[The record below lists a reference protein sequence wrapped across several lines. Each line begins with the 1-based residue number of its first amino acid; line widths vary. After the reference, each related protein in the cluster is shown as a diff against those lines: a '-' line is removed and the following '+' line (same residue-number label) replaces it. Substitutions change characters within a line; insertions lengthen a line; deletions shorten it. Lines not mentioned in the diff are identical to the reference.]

1 MKANFPR
8 IHSLSTVGII
18 YHFNADYLFHPF
30 RTDFTGE
37 GGSGKT
43 MIADMIQL
51 VLLGSS
57 NYRSATEAT
66 DERPIQ
72 GLVMQAKKGQYGAG
86 YVILNI
92 QKAPGEY
99 IAIGCYIEKASKQAR
114 MFIAQAGYDW
124 DGILDPLS
132 KPVYHEKF
140 LVEGKIVSVED
151 LNKELT
157 DVHLKPLNIAE
168 YHQLLYKN
176 GIVNIDLSNKKILQS
191 YGSIFRS
198 FARGKGLKT
207 DSENLKDFL
216 FGDDD
221 KLLLTSYN
229 QQVKSI
235 SEDYAEH
242 ERFKKEIQQIRQK
255 EGYVKDLV
263 SLERNF
269 KEIEEKYRRDKAN
282 FWYQQERAQI
292 RKHENAQREFD
303 LQLIKQV
310 ALSRHSVMLFLKE
323 LHGQVDQYRETQK
336 ILFELKERRKSFTD
350 EKESIQIKL
359 ANIHAQL
366 KEVNQVEQLIKESG
380 DIDNLK
386 QKIDLESK
394 FAVEKNLL
402 EKFVKYL
409 NDQNISNLFENSLW
423 SQDYE
428 QAKKDH
434 EKDCDRLKKKIIEY
448 QGLTTFSN
456 IHDPRSLAAWAVN
469 NISRPLTHEEESI
482 LVRFQILPRAQ
493 PSIAKSYERYLPFP
507 EDLFNNLD
515 IKDEVIDGKGFWL
528 NLGGV
533 YDYIEYVPQQYL
545 NVEPHLIS
553 ERLKGL
559 NESVSLDL
567 NSYQVELE
575 KIVLLRNTLVDFEQL
590 KTALLLYSNRIKYDR
605 EVDDRYIILPKI
617 LERLLSLKANKVEL
631 QENKFQYESKI
642 EEFVRSESSIVID
655 HLVEKVDLCKKYFDG
670 NKIDIGSLDAELNK
684 VEEELAVKQKYYDE
698 LQNSLVVINIK
709 EAADI
714 AHAVVKG
721 LNSFALCN
729 KDLLTIYEDYNI
741 SKNELN
747 KVTVR
752 LDECQKK
759 LNEATAEYLIFFKK
773 PFLNDGEI
781 RSITDPEEGGN
792 ASIKEKWQRAKIT
805 FEQKYDLIVN
815 DIEDN
820 ARLLGGYHVGQLAC
834 CLLPSVFKH
843 ARDIQSKSVEVL
855 LAEKLDS
862 LEQAIR
868 QIGTRKIEILK
879 KVFTEV
885 QKTYRDY
892 LVKIHE
898 IDRYFKG
905 SNKAITG
912 GSKASL
918 EYSRSLDYPQEWMD
932 TFNKILNREMSHSG
946 IFEQLA
952 TETDINEMMV
962 KAFVDSG
969 GTRGAKIED
978 LLNPK
983 SYFNLEFKLQLD
995 SGERNSGSNSQAYS
1009 GYALLG
1015 LARLALIGSHDLPG
1029 IKIMPIDE
1037 AQGLGSNYE
1046 MLRQV
1051 ALEEKYQILSMSIES
1066 AGDARDGEQYIYVLS
1081 ENRLQDDD
1089 NYVPAMAIFTGDE
1102 ITTDINDFIINIDAD
1117 S

>member
-124 DGILDPLS
+124 DGILEPLS

-157 DVHLKPLNIAE
+157 DIHLKPLNIAE

-176 GIVNIDLSNKKILQS
+176 GIINIDLSNKKILQS

-269 KEIEEKYRRDKAN
+269 KEIEEKYRLDKAN
-282 FWYQQERAQI
+282 FWYQQEIAQI
-292 RKHENAQREFD
+292 KKHENAQRDFD
-303 LQLIKQV
+303 LQLIKKVIVSKQS
-310 ALSRHSVMLFLKE
+310 AILSLQE
-323 LHGQVDQYRETQK
+323 LQSQVDHYRKSQ
-336 ILFELKERRKSFTD
+336 LNLYELKEKKKLFTD
-350 EKESIQIKL
+350 EKENLQIKL
-359 ANIHAQL
+359 IDIHAQL
-366 KEVNQVEQLIKESG
+366 QEIIKVEVLIEESG
-380 DIDNLK
+380 GIDDFK
-386 QKIDLESK
+386 QKINSECK
-394 FAVEKNLL
+394 FEKEKSLL
-402 EKFVKYL
+402 EMFLKYL
-409 NDQNISNLFENSLW
+409 RDQDISNNFENSLW

-456 IHDPRSLAAWAVN
+456 IHDPNSLAAWAVN

-482 LVRFQILPRAQ
+482 LVRFQILPRER
-493 PSIAKSYERYLPFP
+493 PYIAKSYERYLPFP

-515 IKDEVIDGKGFWL
+515 IKDEVIDSQGFWL

-545 NVEPHLIS
+545 NVETHLIR
-553 ERLKGL
+553 ERLEGL
-559 NESVSLDL
+559 NESVSQDL
-567 NSYQVELE
+567 NNYQVELQ
-575 KIVLLRNTLVDFEQL
+575 KIEQLRNKLFDFEQL
-590 KTALLLYSNRIKYDR
+590 KTALQIYPNRIKYQR
-605 EVDDRYIILPKI
+605 EVDDRYIILPTM
-617 LERLLSLKANKVEL
+617 LERLLSLKANKAEL
-631 QENKFQYESKI
+631 HEDKLQYESKI
-642 EEFVRSESSIVID
+642 EEFIREESSIVLD
-655 HLVEKVDLCKKYFDG
+655 HLQEKVESCEKYFD
-670 NKIDIGSLDAELNK
+670 NNNIDIGSLDTELFK
-684 VEEELAVKQKYYDE
+684 AEEELVIKEKYYNE
-698 LQNSLVVINIK
+698 LEDSLKIINIK
-709 EAADI
+709 EANKI
-714 AHAVVKG
+714 AQEQVNG
-721 LNSFALCN
+721 LNSSTLCN
-729 KDLLTIYEDYNI
+729 KSLLKINEDYVI
-741 SKNELN
+741 SINELN
-747 KVTVR
+747 KAIVR

-759 LNEATAEYLIFFKK
+759 LNEANVEYLIFFKK

-1066 AGDARDGEQYIYVLS
+1066 AGDTRDGEQYIYVLS